1 MNCTEARE
9 NLPGL
14 CYGDL
19 ASEQAAE
26 VEKHLAGC
34 PSCSVEYGT
43 LQRLRRSLD
52 LSRPPTVQVDLP
64 RLYEQAA
71 GHQVRRLRRWRRATL
86 AIAATAAGLV
96 LALALQVEIRAEAG
110 QLVIRWGQVQPAAVP
125 TPAPQPSS
133 VTAEKPAITPD
144 EIQLLKDLIHALAA
158 DVDARDEQQKAVLA
172 RLQARLLNAQAQ
184 ADERYQAHER
194 DMAALYVLSR
204 KGE

>member
-1 MNCTEARE
+1 
-9 NLPGL
+9 
-14 CYGDL
+14 
-19 ASEQAAE
+19 
-26 VEKHLAGC
+26 
-34 PSCSVEYGT
+34 
-43 LQRLRRSLD
+43 
-52 LSRPPTVQVDLP
+52 
-64 RLYEQAA
+64 
-71 GHQVRRLRRWRRATL
+71 
-86 AIAATAAGLV
+86 
-96 LALALQVEIRAEAG
+96 
-110 QLVIRWGQVQPAAVP
+110 
-125 TPAPQPSS
+125 